1 MAVPTPILG
10 LKQYDATEDMDYV
23 EVNAQFAQL
32 DTLPPTVCTSSTRPG
47 SNLYQGRMIYET
59 DTKAILMWDNT
70 GTPGWRY
77 IKPGNYKNYTHN
89 WSGPTTLSIGAASL
103 VARYRQIDDHVD
115 FSFVMVRAADTNVGA
130 AQYTWDLPVAMG
142 SFQDTVGNGYYATA
156 AGVITPC
163 YIFAINSTTMVL
175 CRVSDGV
182 RVSNSTIAWATND
195 KIAFRGSY
203 RAAVS
208 V

>member
-59 DTKAILMWDNT
+59 DTKSILMWDNT

-77 IKPGNYKNYTHN
+77 IKSDYKTYTHN
-89 WSGPTTLSIGAASL
+89 WSGSSPLSIGSGTL
-103 VARYRQIDDHVD
+103 VHRYQHVGDHVN
-115 FSFVMVRAADTNVGA
+115 FSWSLIRAADTNVGV
-130 AQYTWDLPVAMG
+130 AQYTWDLPVAAATFSDFIG
-142 SFQDTVGNGYYATA
+142 QGAYITA
-156 AGVITPC
+156 AGVVTPC
-163 YIFAINSTTMVL
+163 YIFLTNSTTMVL
-175 CRVSDGV
+175 ARFSDGV
-182 RVSNSTIAWATND
+182 RVANNTIAWAAND
-195 KIAFRGSY
+195 KIIFRGAY